1 MKMMKFFASSKGYL
15 KAVIAVSGVSCA
27 IGLFS
32 CTAQQNQSLLSGKP
46 TTAEGIQKIV
56 DGIPFAYDVAVD
68 TISYNS
74 CVGPGL
80 NSSNKIH
87 GLKVGAN
94 EGFVEGL
101 NTAAV
106 KAGLKLRTDFLQYIV
121 KNVPP
126 TYPNP
131 TVSASQIKYLLQSS
145 ATNQNLRI
153 QVAVRNTNN
162 LHIVPDVINPTGTEA
177 VTSGRDGLYVG
188 GYLTNEPVVT
198 AITENVKFG
207 SNNTILSEGS
217 RVYNLGSKSSAEP
230 IQASLGYSL
239 NTDATATPVVGV
251 EDDLAVGEQYSD
263 NVRSNFNSLKY
274 VLAVTFGNETFQSS
288 SDSTGSLGFNSL
300 KRPSE
305 TDLKK
310 AYGRGFELFFSSKN
324 SAVPSWRKNLL
335 TRVTEKN
342 LEDGRAV
349 SGASWTCENFVIM
362 KTSQL
367 NNKKL
372 DQPACAELIG
382 SDLNDPRIKEK
393 VKLIRRH
400 YPEDLWAIGLAYSA
414 GAAYSALTRLPA
426 DPNAAI
432 PNICLV
438 NKQRD
443 CYFPTTGII
452 SSAPTE
458 DVGVQYDSNF
468 ECYLSRA
475 QAMGVTYTGGLTGDA
490 ARRLGRCAQYASV
503 CKRSSTSF

>member
-1 MKMMKFFASSKGYL
+1 MKFFASSSKYF
-15 KAVIAVSGVSCA
+15 KAATIACGASCA
-27 IGLFS
+27 VWLFS

-46 TTAEGIQKIV
+46 GAAEGIQKIIDSV
-56 DGIPFAYDVAVD
+56 PFAYDVAVD

-74 CVGPGL
+74 CMGEDL

-87 GLKVGAN
+87 GIKVGAN

-101 NTAAV
+101 SSGAV
-106 KAGLKLRTDFLQYIV
+106 KGGIKLRTDFLQYV
-121 KNVPP
+121 AKNVPP

-131 TVSASQIKYLLQSS
+131 TVSASQIKNLLQSS
-145 ATNQNLRI
+145 TANQNLRI
-153 QVAVRNTNN
+153 QVAVRSTTN
-162 LHIVPDVINPTGTEA
+162 LQVVPDIINKQGTEA
-177 VTSGRDGLYVG
+177 IANGRDGLYLG
-188 GYLTNEPVVT
+188 GYLTNEPVVSS
-198 AITENVKFG
+198 ISENVKFG
-207 SNNTILSEGS
+207 PNSTILSEGS
-217 RVYNLGSKSSAEP
+217 RVYNLGSKSSPEP

-239 NTDATATPVVGV
+239 NTDSTAAPVAGV
-251 EDDLAVGEQYSD
+251 EDGLAVGEQYSD
-263 NVRSNFNSLKY
+263 KVRANFNSLNY
-274 VLAVTFGNETFQSS
+274 ILAVTFGNETFQSS
-288 SDSTGSLGFNSL
+288 SDTTGSLGFNSP
-300 KRPSE
+300 KRPNE

-324 SAVPSWRKNLL
+324 SALPSWRKNLL

-342 LEDGRAV
+342 LEDGRTV

-372 DQPACAELIG
+372 DEPACAELIG
-382 SDLNDPRIKEK
+382 SDLNDKRIQEK

-400 YPEDLWAIGLAYSA
+400 YTEDLWAIGLAYSA
-414 GAAYSALTRLPA
+414 GAAYSAATRLPA
-426 DPNAAI
+426 DPNAPI

-452 SSAPTE
+452 TATPDE

-475 QAMGVTYTGGLTGDA
+475 ERMGVTYSGGLTGDA